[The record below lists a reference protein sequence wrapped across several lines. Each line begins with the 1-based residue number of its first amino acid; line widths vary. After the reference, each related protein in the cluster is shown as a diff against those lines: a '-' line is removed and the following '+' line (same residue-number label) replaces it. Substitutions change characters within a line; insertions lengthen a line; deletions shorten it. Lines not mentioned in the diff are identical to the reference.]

1 MRNERRVCGVA
12 KTMGLLA
19 AVIVLF
25 LCQGAFSAGW
35 TAEYEQPG
43 EVSARGVLKPEQLKG
58 PYHTVED
65 QVRHDGLF
73 YRYTV
78 QTPFGQ
84 YAPASTFA
92 LDVLIKELNAIAAMR
107 KVETKDTAVESL
119 KASGEKTVTGLKNL
133 FTEPVDT
140 LGGAAEG
147 IGDLFDRASQTV
159 GRRETT
165 GAEDS
170 KVAQAL
176 GFSKSKGEIAS
187 KFGVSVYSRNPAL
200 QEELDR
206 LGWADYL
213 GGISIGA
220 ATSVVP
226 GVGGIVLTTSG
237 SARLLNDAI
246 NNTPASKLWLQ
257 NKNKLVAMGFNA
269 DTVEFFLNNKAFNPA
284 LETVLVSALESMKG
298 VANREIFIKVGMQ
311 ASNPDMARTITEMA
325 ALLAGYHNRVEPLKS
340 LAPMARVA
348 CGIKRD
354 GSPVAALPVDNLL
367 WSERIAG
374 VARDM
379 AAKRK
384 GLAGA
389 PELWVLGTV
398 SDQARKGL
406 TAAGWKV
413 NERAGGK
420 LMAPIKP

>member
-1 MRNERRVCGVA
+1 MRDGWQVDGVA
-12 KTMGLLA
+12 KTIGLLA
-19 AVIVLF
+19 AAIALF
-25 LCQGAFSAGW
+25 LGQGSFTPGW
-35 TAEYEQPG
+35 SAEYEQPG
-43 EVSARGVLKPEQLKG
+43 EVSATTILKPEQLKG

-84 YAPASTFA
+84 YAPVSTFA
-92 LDVLIKELNAIAAMR
+92 LDVLIKELDAIAAMR

-119 KASGEKTVTGLKNL
+119 KASGGKTVTGLKNL

-140 LGGAAEG
+140 IGGAAEG

-165 GAEDS
+165 STEDS
-170 KVAQAL
+170 KVAQAV
-176 GFSKSKGEIAS
+176 GFSKSKGEIDS

-206 LGWADYL
+206 LGWADFL

-220 ATSVVP
+220 ATSIVP

-237 SARLLNDAI
+237 SARLLNDVI

-257 NKNKLVAMGFNA
+257 NKNKLVSMGFHP
-269 DTVEFFLNNKAFNPA
+269 DTVEFFLNNKAFSPA

-354 GSPVAALPVDNLL
+354 GSPVAALPADNLL
-367 WSERIAG
+367 WTNRIAG
-374 VARDM
+374 VAQDL

-389 PELWVLGTV
+389 PELWVVGTV

-406 TAAGWKV
+406 AAAGWKV
-413 NERAGGK
+413 NERVSGK
-420 LMAPIKP
+420 LIHSAKK